1 MEAQEEKELRDRFTK
16 DLPPPGALIAQSLAR
31 GVRLGMT
38 GKRRERDDAKEGPK
52 TKGSLSEQRPR
63 NEEEKCAVQ
72 LAAAALPGPVAR
84 DYGDVFQL
92 GSGLH
97 SEELSRVLIH
107 RL

>member
-1 MEAQEEKELRDRFTK
+1 MPIIFLAHWLIHCRIAKLTHTQTRRTTGLRMVLTPC
-16 DLPPPGALIAQSLAR
+16 DLTFVDSWPGQS
-31 GVRLGMT
+31 
-38 GKRRERDDAKEGPK
+38 
-52 TKGSLSEQRPR
+52 
-63 NEEEKCAVQ
+63 VQ